1 MNNYFKLVSLSKKE
15 FMAMLKE
22 NSFGC
27 NAKARGEYA
36 KRVKV
41 LNPRP
46 IDVNL
51 STIFKAEKLG
61 GLVPGESF
69 EYPNAQGTTSV
80 LKVCS
85 LYDLPKNMVNPYLY
99 CFGGVMTAPFY
110 AMEIARFYAKQ
121 TGELLPFVSS
131 GKEGNKGL
139 FKKLFYRKGGLIRGT
154 EYDAYY
160 NIMSRMAD
168 EKWVRANY
176 ETCEDDDSEG
186 NLIEMY
192 DFAKSRGMEEITLVL
207 CTGNPF
213 YDKRLAAEWMY
224 QLKQEKFAEVKV
236 NLVMV
241 HCPLFLTY
249 NRVSIPEA
257 RMGEIF
263 LGYVAACLGPLAKDT
278 ITFDGETTSEK
289 PERYLM
295 PGVAEADWE
304 EFREIICHFSN
315 MGWPN
320 YQEILYGISHE
331 EAVANIIMADLFA
344 KNSFTPRDYDYGI
357 DGHIYRYQ
365 NFLGGA
371 FNGVKESFL
380 DYLKNTTDKKFFG
393 DGEASQRP
401 YTD

>member
-1 MNNYFKLVSLSKKE
+1 MENYFKCTDKSKKD
-15 FMAMLKE
+15 FMTLLKE
-22 NSFGC
+22 NNSSC
-27 NAKARGEYA
+27 NRQGREFME
-36 KRVKV
+36 KRVRV
-41 LNPRP
+41 LNARP

-61 GLVPGESF
+61 GLVPGTSF
-69 EYPNAQGTTSV
+69 EYPNAQGSTSI

-85 LYDLPKNMVNPYLY
+85 LYDLPKDMVNP
-99 CFGGVMTAPFY
+99 FVWGGGGVMTVPFY
-110 AMEIARFYAKQ
+110 VMEIVRTYADQ
-121 TGELLPFVSS
+121 TGEVLPFIST

-139 FKKLFYRKGGLIRGT
+139 FKKLFYRKSGLISKT

-160 NIMSRMAD
+160 NIMCRMAD
-168 EKWVRANY
+168 ENWVRANY
-176 ETCEDDDSEG
+176 EKCEDDDSEG
-186 NLIEMY
+186 NLVELY
-192 DFAKSRGMEEITLVL
+192 DFAKSRSMKEVTFVI

-315 MGWPN
+315 MGWPD
-320 YQEILYGISHE
+320 YQELLYGISHE
-331 EAVANIIMADLFA
+331 EAVANVILADLFA
-344 KNSFTPRDYDYGI
+344 KHSYSPRNYDYGI
-357 DGHIYRYQ
+357 EGHIWRYQ

-371 FNGVKESFL
+371 YNGMKESFL
-380 DYLKNTTDKKFFG
+380 DYLINTTDKKFFEM
-393 DGEASQRP
+393 GEAVQRP